1 MADALFD
8 RALELV
14 MDAGQTLLENGGEVF
29 RAQQTMEI
37 MAASLGVRDFH
48 VYVLTNGIFASA
60 HLPGRD
66 AVSLVRH
73 VPTVSVH
80 LGRVEA
86 VNELSRELA
95 AGRLGVVEA
104 EARLNTARTLPRS
117 TPQLEILACVVGSA
131 GFAYLFGGTL
141 ADMPVAA
148 VAGLLEALVCQQ
160 FARHGIN
167 RIFTDIVAAFC
178 GHCGADRRAR
188 RQRQRG
194 DHRRA
199 DGADPRRCPDDGRA
213 GYSERR
219 LPVRLHPPAGCPADC
234 GQHCGRRGAGLDHGP
249 WIGGGVMPV
258 WTHYFAHFVVAVI
271 ATISFGITFQMPRR
285 HYLACGLTGAVG
297 WMVYIFGVELFALS
311 PAIAT
316 LVATL
321 PLTGCARFFAIR
333 HKAPVTIFLLPGI
346 FPLVPGAG
354 IYYTA
359 YYFLQGEQ
367 ELFASKGGETFKV
380 ALALA
385 LGIAL
390 VCSLPLPGG
399 HEGKRK
405 S

>member
-1 MADALFD
+1 
-8 RALELV
+8 

-178 GHCGADRRAR
+178 GTIWAIAVQTVVLMVLTPGVALTMGVRDILN
-188 RQRQRG
+188 G
-194 DHRRA
+194 DYLSGSIRLLDA
-199 DGADPRRCPDDGRA
+199 LLIA
-213 GYSERR
+213 GSI
-219 LPVRLHPPAGCPADC
+219 A
-234 GQHCGRRGAGLDHGP
+234 
-249 WIGGGVMPV
+249 GGVVLGWIM
-258 WTHYFAHFVVAVI
+258 ARGLGVA
-271 ATISFGITFQMPRR
+271 
-285 HYLACGLTGAVG
+285 
-297 WMVYIFGVELFALS
+297 
-311 PAIAT
+311 
-316 LVATL
+316 
-321 PLTGCARFFAIR
+321 
-333 HKAPVTIFLLPGI
+333 
-346 FPLVPGAG
+346 
-354 IYYTA
+354 
-359 YYFLQGEQ
+359 
-367 ELFASKGGETFKV
+367 
-380 ALALA
+380 
-385 LGIAL
+385 
-390 VCSLPLPGG
+390 
-399 HEGKRK
+399 
-405 S
+405 

>member
-73 VPTVSVH
+73 VPTV
-80 LGRVEA
+80 
-86 VNELSRELA
+86 NELSRELA
-95 AGRLGVVEA
+95 TGRLGVVEA

-178 GHCGADRRAR
+178 GTIWAIAVQTVVPAVNANAAIIGALMVLTPGVALTMGVRDILN
-188 RQRQRG
+188 G
-194 DHRRA
+194 DYLSGSIRLLDA
-199 DGADPRRCPDDGRA
+199 LLIA
-213 GYSERR
+213 GSI
-219 LPVRLHPPAGCPADC
+219 A
-234 GQHCGRRGAGLDHGP
+234 
-249 WIGGGVMPV
+249 GGVVLGWIM
-258 WTHYFAHFVVAVI
+258 ARGLGVA
-271 ATISFGITFQMPRR
+271 
-285 HYLACGLTGAVG
+285 
-297 WMVYIFGVELFALS
+297 
-311 PAIAT
+311 
-316 LVATL
+316 
-321 PLTGCARFFAIR
+321 
-333 HKAPVTIFLLPGI
+333 
-346 FPLVPGAG
+346 
-354 IYYTA
+354 
-359 YYFLQGEQ
+359 
-367 ELFASKGGETFKV
+367 
-380 ALALA
+380 
-385 LGIAL
+385 
-390 VCSLPLPGG
+390 
-399 HEGKRK
+399 
-405 S
+405 